1 MIRVPNLILML
12 SGVLLVTGL
21 RAQQSTNLNLQQAR
35 EYALQHNIN
44 VKNAAL
50 DVEKAKDKVWETTA
64 IGLPQV
70 SSSLS
75 YNNNLDLPTQLLPGE
90 LIGQPGQFVEVQF
103 GTQHNATATVS
114 ADQLVFSGP
123 YIIGLQASKTFR
135 EISQHQLV
143 KTNIETRY
151 AVTQAYYSVL
161 VAGKNLEVLQES
173 KNNMEQLLEETKAIY
188 QQGLT
193 EETSVDQMEIN
204 LSNIKNQINNLQRQ
218 LEVGMTVLK
227 FQMGM
232 DMEKEIQL
240 TDSLTAIMEQINL
253 EQVAGQQF
261 NVQSHIDYKILNTQ
275 EHASYL
281 SMRRE
286 KAEYLPTL
294 SAFYQHQQNAMRE
307 EFNYF
312 EDNNDQWYESNVIGL
327 QLNLPIF
334 TSGSRMSKVQ
344 QAQIELEKTQNLKQ
358 QVEQNLKMTVKQA
371 RTEYMS
377 AMENYLTQKS
387 SLELSEKV
395 YKRSME
401 KFTTGVVSS
410 TELTQTHNQ
419 FLDSQTAYFQAAFDL
434 LNAKNKLDKA
444 LNNY

>member
-1 MIRVPNLILML
+1 MIRVPKIFLML
-12 SGVLLVTGL
+12 SAMLLLSGL
-21 RAQQSTNLNLQQAR
+21 QAQQSTLSLQQAR

-50 DVEKAKDKVWETTA
+50 DVEKAKDQVWETTA
-64 IGLPQV
+64 IGLPQL

-90 LIGQPGQFVEVQF
+90 LVGQPGQFVEVQF
-103 GTQHNATATVS
+103 GTQHNATATLS
-114 ADQLVFSGP
+114 ANQLVFSGP
-123 YIIGLQASKTFR
+123 YIVGLQASKTFR
-135 EISQHQLV
+135 EISEHQRV
-143 KTNIETRY
+143 KTNIETKHM
-151 AVTQAYYSVL
+151 VTQAYYTVL
-161 VAGKNLEVLQES
+161 VARKNLQVLQES
-173 KNNMEQLLEETKAIY
+173 KTNMEQLLKETKAIY

-218 LEVGMTVLK
+218 VEVGKALLK

-232 DMEKEIQL
+232 EMEEEIHL
-240 TDSLTAIMEQINL
+240 SDSLMGIMEQINL
-253 EQVAGQQF
+253 EQVAGKQF
-261 NVQSHIDYKILNTQ
+261 DVQSHIDYKILNTQ
-275 EHASYL
+275 EQASYL

-312 EDNNDQWYESNVIGL
+312 EDNNDQWYESNVIGF

-344 QAQIELEKTQNLKQ
+344 QAQIELEKAQNRKQ
-358 QVEQNLKMTVKQA
+358 QVEQSLKMTITQA
-371 RTEYMS
+371 RTEYLS
-377 AMENYLTQKS
+377 AMENYLTRKS

-395 YKRSME
+395 YERSMQ
-401 KFTTGVVSS
+401 KFTAGVISS

-419 FLDSQTAYFQAAFDL
+419 FLNSQTAYFQAVFNL

-444 LNNY
+444 LNSY